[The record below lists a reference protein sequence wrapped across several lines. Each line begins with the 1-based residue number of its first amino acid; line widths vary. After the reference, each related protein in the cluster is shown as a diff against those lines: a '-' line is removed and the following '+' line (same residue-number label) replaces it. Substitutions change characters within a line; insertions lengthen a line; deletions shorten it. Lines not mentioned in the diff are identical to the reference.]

1 MIFFRKAQNEIVE
14 TPDLEKLRQAIQK
27 AGLPEC
33 ALGVAEKEIER
44 LTKTEPGAPEY
55 AIGITYLEYLTSLPW
70 NKYTDD
76 NLDLDRAKQILD
88 SYHYGL
94 DSVKERILDFLAVRT
109 LCSMRP
115 FRILVVDD
123 EVVAR
128 TNLEYVL
135 RKEGYE
141 VAAAENGAEALEKLD
156 VGEFDLLLTDLK
168 MDKVDGIEL
177 LKRAKKIVPSI
188 ETVIFTGYATVSSA
202 VEALQQ
208 GAAHYLTKPINLDE
222 LRSVVQKIRGK
233 RRHVQNVNGPILCFS
248 GPPGTGK
255 TSIGKAIAEAL
266 GRKFTRLSMAGMRDE
281 AELRGHRRTYVGA
294 MAGRII
300 NEIKRLEVRNPL
312 FMLDEIDKIGQDFKG
327 DPASVLLEILDPE
340 QNSNFL
346 DYYLDIPFDLTP
358 VIFIA
363 TANNIEE
370 LPDALRDRLEVIY
383 FSGYSENEKIHI
395 AQFHLIPRQLAAN
408 GLSADPPRFTSEAI
422 KKIIREYT
430 EESGVRNLEREIAT
444 ICRKLARER
453 VAGYQ
458 AKGSPRQLG
467 PADVKKL
474 LGPRRYQRETKYASN
489 RVGVTTGLVWTDFGG
504 EIIFVETSI
513 MPGAQQLILT
523 GSLGAV
529 IKESAQT
536 ALSYI
541 RSHARELGIDSDFYA
556 DKDVHIHIPAGA
568 IPKDGP
574 SAGLTI
580 AIALISLLTGRKA
593 RSDVAITGEL
603 SLTGRV
609 LPVKGVKEKILAAQR
624 AGIRTVIFPRK
635 NAVDIETLDEEVLEE
650 IQVITAEELLEV
662 IDVAL
667 TPLEG
672 ER

>member
-1 MIFFRKAQNEIVE
+1 
-14 TPDLEKLRQAIQK
+14 
-27 AGLPEC
+27 
-33 ALGVAEKEIER
+33 
-44 LTKTEPGAPEY
+44 
-55 AIGITYLEYLTSLPW
+55 
-70 NKYTDD
+70 
-76 NLDLDRAKQILD
+76 
-88 SYHYGL
+88 
-94 DSVKERILDFLAVRT
+94 
-109 LCSMRP
+109 
-115 FRILVVDD
+115 
-123 EVVAR
+123 
-128 TNLEYVL
+128 
-135 RKEGYE
+135 
-141 VAAAENGAEALEKLD
+141 
-156 VGEFDLLLTDLK
+156 
-168 MDKVDGIEL
+168 
-177 LKRAKKIVPSI
+177 
-188 ETVIFTGYATVSSA
+188 
-202 VEALQQ
+202 
-208 GAAHYLTKPINLDE
+208 
-222 LRSVVQKIRGK
+222 
-233 RRHVQNVNGPILCFS
+233 
-248 GPPGTGK
+248 
-255 TSIGKAIAEAL
+255 
-266 GRKFTRLSMAGMRDE
+266 
-281 AELRGHRRTYVGA
+281 
-294 MAGRII
+294 
-300 NEIKRLEVRNPL
+300 
-312 FMLDEIDKIGQDFKG
+312 
-327 DPASVLLEILDPE
+327 
-340 QNSNFL
+340 
-346 DYYLDIPFDLTP
+346 
-358 VIFIA
+358 
-363 TANNIEE
+363 
-370 LPDALRDRLEVIY
+370 
-383 FSGYSENEKIHI
+383 
-395 AQFHLIPRQLAAN
+395 QFHLIPRQLAAN

-474 LGPRRYQRETKYASN
+474 LGPRRYQRETKYTSD

-523 GSLGAV
+523 GSLGSV

-556 DKDVHIHIPAGA
+556 DKDVHI
-568 IPKDGP
+568 
-574 SAGLTI
+574 
-580 AIALISLLTGRKA
+580 
-593 RSDVAITGEL
+593 DVAITGEL

>member
-1 MIFFRKAQNEIVE
+1 
-14 TPDLEKLRQAIQK
+14 
-27 AGLPEC
+27 
-33 ALGVAEKEIER
+33 
-44 LTKTEPGAPEY
+44 
-55 AIGITYLEYLTSLPW
+55 
-70 NKYTDD
+70 
-76 NLDLDRAKQILD
+76 
-88 SYHYGL
+88 
-94 DSVKERILDFLAVRT
+94 
-109 LCSMRP
+109 
-115 FRILVVDD
+115 
-123 EVVAR
+123 
-128 TNLEYVL
+128 
-135 RKEGYE
+135 
-141 VAAAENGAEALEKLD
+141 
-156 VGEFDLLLTDLK
+156 
-168 MDKVDGIEL
+168 
-177 LKRAKKIVPSI
+177 
-188 ETVIFTGYATVSSA
+188 
-202 VEALQQ
+202 
-208 GAAHYLTKPINLDE
+208 
-222 LRSVVQKIRGK
+222 
-233 RRHVQNVNGPILCFS
+233 
-248 GPPGTGK
+248 
-255 TSIGKAIAEAL
+255 
-266 GRKFTRLSMAGMRDE
+266 MAGMRDE

-474 LGPRRYQRETKYASN
+474 LGPRRYQRETKYTSD

-523 GSLGAV
+523 GSLGSV

-593 RSDVAITGEL
+593 RNDVAITGEL